1 MEYWPYDLITPTTD
15 RWWLRG
21 VTINSGITTAG
32 TAPAIRTDGGGVW
45 CGEQTFTVWG
55 REEIKALRALEA
67 ALDSGIG
74 HIVAWSYEFPFA
86 PGELTV
92 GVVDHENGQ
101 PFGDGA
107 SYNSAPAGATIA
119 ADAPLRATLLEIV
132 MISGV
137 LQGGEHFSVDHP
149 TKGKRRYRVTRVL
162 EDDQIE
168 IRPPLREA
176 VVEGDE
182 MNFLRVGCRCRLA
195 NPEEFMGALDAATG
209 GDELEAR
216 ALWIEAF

>member
-1 MEYWPYDLITPTTD
+1 MEYWPYDLVTPTTD

-21 VTINSGITTAG
+21 VTINGGITTAG

-55 REEIKALRALEA
+55 RDEVKALRALEA

-86 PGELTV
+86 PGNLTV
-92 GVVDHENGQ
+92 GVVGHEEGS
-101 PFGDGA
+101 PFGDGTPYA
-107 SYNSAPAGATIA
+107 SAPAGATIA
-119 ADAPLRATLLEIV
+119 ADAALRATILTLV
-132 MISGV
+132 MISGE
-137 LQGGEHFSVDHP
+137 LQGGEHFSIDHP
-149 TKGKRRYRVTRVL
+149 VRGKRRYRVRAV
-162 EDDQIE
+162 DGDQVE

-182 MNFLRVGCRCRLA
+182 LNFLRVGCRCRLA
-195 NPEEFMGALDAATG
+195 NPEEFMGALDAQTG
-209 GDELEAR
+209 GDVLEAR